1 MGMLIQMDERKIK
14 TVADISAFLAGTDQ
28 SDLRLQGSKDDI
40 YAWVERTL
48 NRLRY
53 GKLGKKEKGVV
64 LSYLI
69 QLTGYSRQQVTR
81 FIARYR
87 ETGHVHRRQ
96 RTANG
101 FKPKFTREDIMLL
114 AEVDQLVDSASGTTI
129 KVYCQRAYE
138 LFGDQRFARLAN
150 ISVSHLYNLR
160 ESSIYRR
167 CRRVYTKT
175 NPVQVPIG
183 ERRKPRPN
191 GQPGYLR
198 IDSVHQGDMDKKKG
212 VYHINA
218 VDEVTQWEVVITVPH
233 IQQEFTIP
241 ALKSLLKQ
249 IPFVV
254 KGFHSDNGSEYINR
268 YVAELLNKQVIH
280 MTKSRSRH
288 CNDNALA
295 ESKNGSVVRKA
306 FGRVHIPQLHA
317 ELIDSFN
324 RQHLNPCLNYHRP
337 CHFPSI
343 ETDAR
348 GKQKKRY
355 RVADMM
361 TPYDK
366 LKSLNNAEQ
375 YLKPNLSFQ
384 WLDTIANR
392 HSDLDAWKH
401 LRNARK
407 ILFKTIFGQNNEAA

>member
-1 MGMLIQMDERKIK
+1 MDERKIK
-14 TVADISAFLAGTDQ
+14 TVADISVLLAGADQ
-28 SDLRLQGSKDDI
+28 TDLRFQGSKDDI

-53 GKLGKKEKGVV
+53 GKLSKKEKGLV
-64 LSYLI
+64 LRYLI
-69 QLTGYSRQQVTR
+69 QLSGYSRQQITR
-81 FIARYR
+81 LITRHR
-87 ETGHVHRRQ
+87 ETGHIRRRQ
-96 RTANG
+96 RTTNG
-101 FKPKFTREDIMLL
+101 FDRKYTREDIMLL
-114 AEVDQLVDSASGTTI
+114 AEVDRLVDSASGTTI

-138 LFGDQRFARLAN
+138 RFGDQRYARLAN

-183 ERRKPRPN
+183 ERRKPRPD

-268 YVAELLNKQVIH
+268 YVAELLNKQVIQ

-306 FGRVHIPQLHA
+306 FGRVHIPQSHA
-317 ELIDSFN
+317 ELIDRFN

-337 CHFPSI
+337 CHFPTI
-343 ETDAR
+343 ETDAQ

-355 RVADMM
+355 RVEDMM

-366 LKSLNNAEQ
+366 LKSLNNAMQ
-375 YLKPNLSFQ
+375 YLKPNISFQ
-384 WLDTIANR
+384 WLDTLANR
-392 HSDLDAWKH
+392 HSDLDAWRK
-401 LRNARK
+401 LRNARR
-407 ILFKTIFGQNNEAA
+407 ILFKTIFGQSNEAA

>member
-1 MGMLIQMDERKIK
+1 MLIQMDERKIK
-14 TVADISAFLAGTDQ
+14 TIEDITLFLAGAD
-28 SDLRLQGSKDDI
+28 SAELRIQGSKDGI
-40 YAWVERTL
+40 YSWVERTL

-53 GKLGKKEKGVV
+53 SKLSKKEKGLV
-64 LSYLI
+64 LRYLI
-69 QLTGYSRQQVTR
+69 QLSGYSRQQVTR
-81 FIARYR
+81 FIFQYR
-87 ETGHVHRRQ
+87 KTGRVRRRQ
-96 RTANG
+96 RTVNG
-101 FKPKFTREDIMLL
+101 FERKYTREDIMLL
-114 AEVDQLVDSASGTTI
+114 AEVDRLVDSTSGTTV

-138 LFGDQRFARLAN
+138 RFGDQRYIRLAN

-160 ESSIYRR
+160 ESKVYRR

-183 ERRKPRPN
+183 ERCKPRSG

-218 VDEVTQWEVVITVPH
+218 TDEVTQWEVVVTVPR
-233 IQQEFTIP
+233 IQEQFMLP

-268 YVAELLNKQVIH
+268 YVAELLNKQMIR
-280 MTKSRSRH
+280 MTKSRPRH

-306 FGRVHIPQLHA
+306 FGHVHIPQSHA
-317 ELIDSFN
+317 ELIDRFN
-324 RQHLNPCLNYHRP
+324 RQHLNPCLNFHRP
-337 CHFPSI
+337 CHFPTVEI
-343 ETDAR
+343 DAK

-355 RVADMM
+355 RVEDMM

-366 LKSLNNAEQ
+366 LKSLPNAEQ
-375 YLKPNLSFQ
+375 YLKPNITFQ
-384 WLDTIANR
+384 WLDVLANR

-401 LRNARK
+401 LRNARR
-407 ILFKTIFGQNNEAA
+407 ILFKTINGQNNKAA

>member
-1 MGMLIQMDERKIK
+1 MGMVIQMDERKIK
-14 TVADISAFLAGTDQ
+14 TVADISLFLAGTDQ
-28 SDLRLQGSKDDI
+28 TELRLQGSKDDI
-40 YAWVERTL
+40 YAWVERAL
-48 NRLRY
+48 KRFRY
-53 GKLGKKEKGVV
+53 PGLSKKEKGMVR
-64 LSYLI
+64 SYLI
-69 QLTGYSRQQVTR
+69 QLSGYSRQQITR
-81 FIARYR
+81 MIARYR
-87 ETGHVHRRQ
+87 ATGHVHRRQ
-96 RTANG
+96 RTTNG
-101 FKPKFTREDIMLL
+101 FKRKYTREDIMLL
-114 AEVDQLVDSASGTTI
+114 AEVDRLVDSASGTTI

-138 LFGDQRFARLAN
+138 RFGDRRYARLAE

-183 ERRKPRPN
+183 ERCKPRPN

-218 VDEVTQWEVVITVPH
+218 TDEVTQWEVVVTVQR
-233 IQQEFTIP
+233 IQEEFTIP

-268 YVAELLNKQVIH
+268 YVAELLNKQMIR

-306 FGRVHIPQLHA
+306 FGRMHIPQSHA
-317 ELIDSFN
+317 EMIDTFN

-337 CHFPSI
+337 CHFPTI

-355 RVADMM
+355 RVEDMM

-366 LKSLNNAEQ
+366 LKSLPDAEQ
-375 YLKPNLSFQ
+375 YLKPNISFQ
-384 WLDTIANR
+384 WLDALANR

-401 LRNARK
+401 LRNARR
-407 ILFKTIFGQNNEAA
+407 ILFKTIFGQNNKVA